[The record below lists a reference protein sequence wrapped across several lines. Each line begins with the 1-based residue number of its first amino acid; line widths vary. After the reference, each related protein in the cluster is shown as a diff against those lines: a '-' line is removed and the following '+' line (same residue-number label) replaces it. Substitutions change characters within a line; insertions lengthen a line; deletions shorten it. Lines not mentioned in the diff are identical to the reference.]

1 MKQISDLS
9 TGSGLTPAKPS
20 TYKEHNA
27 GSPKGKGMP
36 RSWTLGL
43 GLLLAAVLVI
53 LLVNN
58 MLLTTVQQLVRV
70 LSTVLKYNIRFIVI
84 GLVAFWMYRKF
95 WPKK

>member
-1 MKQISDLS
+1 MKPISDLS
-9 TGSGLTPAKPS
+9 SSTGIHPAKPS
-20 TYKEHNA
+20 TKKEVKPGFFKA
-27 GSPKGKGMP
+27 MP

-43 GLLLAAVLVI
+43 GLLLAVVLVV

-84 GLVAFWMYRKF
+84 GLAIYWLYRKF
-95 WPKK
+95 WQKK

>member
-9 TGSGLTPAKPS
+9 TRTEINQAKPLLK
-20 TYKEHNA
+20 KEA
-27 GSPKGKGMP
+27 SGKYSKGIP

-43 GLLLAAVLVI
+43 GILLALVVVI

-84 GLVAFWMYRKF
+84 GLVAFWLYRKF
-95 WPKK
+95 WQKK